1 MRNNLKYAAMH
12 TYAFTRANTNMLN
25 IINVILGYPL
35 HNPGHNCVVV
45 DPAAQYLWQNTRCS
59 KKLGYICYSN
69 VDEERLLTQ
78 GKAMVLFVHL
88 HISDSVCLVMLF
100 LFLIQL
106 LRQDIVWVPGFPSTA
121 TAFDSCGLRTRGLTL
136 KDSVGN

>member
-1 MRNNLKYAAMH
+1 MHNNFKYAAIH
-12 TYAFTRANTNMLN
+12 TCAFTRANTNMLN

-45 DPAAQYLWQNTRCS
+45 DPAAQYLWQNTPCS

-78 GKAMVLFVHL
+78 GKAVVLFVQL
-88 HISDSVCLVMLF
+88 YISDSVCLVMLF

-106 LRQDIVWVPGFPSTA
+106 LRQDIV
-121 TAFDSCGLRTRGLTL
+121 
-136 KDSVGN
+136 